1 MSVTGVMGILDNPSG
16 SPGRR
21 LLYNQCKIYMHKLH
35 QPSPITLREISC
47 MATLSCMYHC
57 LCSGVHSALC
67 DDRVDDVIFIIV
79 SLHFLIQSQETE
91 RTETHFVYTST
102 MRVTPSYLH
111 SHLPKK

>member
-67 DDRVDDVIFIIV
+67 IFSEDDDEDDGIFIIT
-79 SLHFLIQSQETE
+79 SLHLLIQNPETE
-91 RTETHFVYTST
+91 RDVQQYA
-102 MRVTPSYLH
+102 
-111 SHLPKK
+111 